1 MESFAVLVVED
12 EPLLRLDVVDFLRDS
27 GLRVHE
33 AANAD
38 HAIGLMEEGLTVHLL
53 FTDIDMP
60 GSLDGLQLAQVVAK
74 RWPPTR
80 IIVTSGFRKV
90 EITDIPDG
98 SVFFSKPYR
107 HQDVIAS
114 MRELLVDGAG
124 RQAPQN

>member
-1 MESFAVLVVED
+1 MENAVVLVVED

-27 GLRVHE
+27 GMEVRE

-38 HAIGLMEEGLTVHLL
+38 HAIGVLEEGHPIHLV
-53 FTDIDMP
+53 FTDIFMP
-60 GSLDGLQLAQVVAK
+60 GSMDGLRRARVVAE

-80 IIVTSGFRKV
+80 IIVTSGFRTV

-107 HQDVIAS
+107 PEDVIDL
-114 MRELLVDGAG
+114 MQELLAGRAG
-124 RQAPQN
+124 RQAPRN